1 MKLVLGAHDQET
13 IFENP
18 NLSKF
23 LSTNIVKGVLFDLL
37 D

>member
-1 MKLVLGAHDQET
+1 MKFVLGAHDQET

-23 LSTNIVKGVLFDLL
+23 LSTKHCEGRFI
-37 D
+37 